1 MNIAKDV
8 GRSAVTLLRLSVL
21 LASVNANKV
30 DLRFGPS
37 QLPKAVADLRYQ
49 KLC

>member
-21 LASVNANKV
+21 LEFNANKV

-49 KLC
+49 KLR